1 MLEGS
6 GMLEE
11 LGESVEDAAK
21 GAEFVVEGV
30 LRGFAVMAL
39 PVLFVGLAV
48 ALSGLLLKAPAKR
61 IGRAL

>member
-1 MLEGS
+1 
-6 GMLEE
+6 MLEE
-11 LGESVEDAAK
+11 IGESVEDAAK
-21 GAEFVVEGV
+21 GAEFVIEGV

-48 ALSGLLLKAPAKR
+48 AFSGLLLKAPAKR